1 MKNNSSSNIWYAY
14 NWLSFFA
21 TCVKFIVVIP
31 EYYTGK
37 NPTNYMEGHIPCFF
51 AFLAYVQEIRDE
63 LFSTEAETLYK
74 IFQKYEKEVPEPL
87 SSPFENQLSKAEA
100 VAKWQTRQSTHVMM
114 LPPGKR
120 EYTVL

>member
-1 MKNNSSSNIWYAY
+1 
-14 NWLSFFA
+14 
-21 TCVKFIVVIP
+21 
-31 EYYTGK
+31 
-37 NPTNYMEGHIPCFF
+37 MEGHIPCFY
-51 AFLAYVQEIRDE
+51 AFLAYVLEIRDE

-87 SSPFENQLSKAEA
+87 SSQFENWLSRAEA
-100 VAKWQTRQSTHVMM
+100 VAEWQTRQSTHVIM